1 MDYREHAKDLLKR
14 KNALVSAFAAIK
26 EELCSLEDE
35 RTACKAAIARAKSE
49 KRDISVYED
58 RLFGILADLDDCRFR
73 KMVVERELKKLEKGM
88 NALDDYGRDLLEHFF
103 CAPCVGVSEMMME
116 KYFKERSTLYR
127 DKLNALEL
135 FTRSVYGLVLL

>member
-14 KNALVSAFAAIK
+14 KNALVSAYAAIK
-26 EELCSLEDE
+26 DELNSLENE
-35 RTACKAAIARAKSE
+35 RAACKAAIARARNE
-49 KRDISVYED
+49 KRDISLYED
-58 RLFGILADLDDCRFR
+58 RLYGILADLDDCRFR

-88 NALDDYGRDLLEHFF
+88 SALDEYERDLLEHFF
-103 CAPCVGVSEMMME
+103 CEPCAGASEIMME

-127 DKLNALEL
+127 DRLNALEL